1 MILFLSLF
9 EKERTQRR
17 LSHVH
22 GQMGKKRQKRSCR
35 GREEGEK
42 KKKKKKKEKDLA
54 ERIREEVGEETVY
67 LLSEG
72 KV

>member
-1 MILFLSLF
+1 MRKTAHRDVSHTYTAKWGRRDRSDRVGGERRGKKK
-9 EKERTQRR
+9 EKE
-17 LSHVH
+17 
-22 GQMGKKRQKRSCR
+22 
-35 GREEGEK
+35 
-42 KKKKKKKEKDLA
+42 KKEKDLA